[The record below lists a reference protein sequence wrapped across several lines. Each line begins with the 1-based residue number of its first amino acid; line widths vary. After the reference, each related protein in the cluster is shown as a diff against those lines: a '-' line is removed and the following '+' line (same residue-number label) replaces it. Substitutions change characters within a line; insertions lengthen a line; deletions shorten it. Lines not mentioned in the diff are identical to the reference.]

1 LPLFIHSFDDA
12 KEGSRQ
18 EIFWKLKDEHGR
30 AYFFQSDLLKA
41 MERVMDEYGKFE
53 GMSDT
58 ERRDKIKKVWDIGRR
73 GKERR
78 GFFDKS
84 CFDQFEEPVL
94 YAIGSEEPTWDD
106 VRNLPVPQPEL
117 TELQA
122 KLKAMFN
129 GLKGFVRRIDNDMP
143 WEHYDLE
150 NDDLVRHLVDNKL
163 VTEGKN
169 KAGVLLTA
177 EEWAVE
183 MIKLAQDVLSELALA
198 LCHCPKLLAMVAP
211 STVPRLGH

>member
-1 LPLFIHSFDDA
+1 MTLGTS
-12 KEGSRQ
+12 
-18 EIFWKLKDEHGR
+18 
-30 AYFFQSDLLKA
+30 
-41 MERVMDEYGKFE
+41 
-53 GMSDT
+53 
-58 ERRDKIKKVWDIGRR
+58 
-73 GKERR
+73 
-78 GFFDKS
+78 
-84 CFDQFEEPVL
+84 QF
-94 YAIGSEEPTWDD
+94 
-106 VRNLPVPQPEL
+106 RNLRL

-169 KAGVLLTA
+169 KPGVLLTA

-183 MIKLAQDVLSELALA
+183 MIKLAQDVLSD
-198 LCHCPKLLAMVAP
+198 
-211 STVPRLGH
+211 